1 MKEWT
6 KWLKVAV
13 VILTCV
19 LASHWFFTTNPFK
32 FSLQDVRDVLK
43 QVFVYSFAA
52 GVAIF
57 GYGVFQDSCH

>member
-1 MKEWT
+1 MDKMAKGSCGNIDMCIGIT
-6 KWLKVAV
+6 LV
-13 VILTCV
+13 
-19 LASHWFFTTNPFK
+19 FTTNPFK